1 MFITASP
8 VHPVIKNKEKEIF
21 HNSSIKWNSPDAKG
35 CPVSMF
41 SVYYKAIKSR
51 NEESAWHRINT
62 SSDTNE
68 LSCSSL
74 PLECGTD
81 YEFKV
86 SAWNDVG
93 ASNFSESWRV
103 KSITGYPAIV
113 NRTNQV
119 KGSVVVVRWKPC
131 TASLFTIYHREMLSE
146 GKSHWKAVNVS
157 RNETSYDLHLGC
169 QNEHEI
175 AVTAWNSSAETP
187 LTAILKHGRFWRVR
201 TFGVTLLNRSK
212 TKSAFLRLYPLLLV
226 FSSLI
231 LKMFAISFVVNL
243 FLTLNIKISISCNL
257 LFCKYYTLILRLFLV
272 DAPIYDYQMPCK
284 NATLGGNNH
293 LLSIVKPVSS
303 PLFSLFH
310 VLERPDCHPHTSRH
324 WNLILCQAKPL
335 IVVIASDKPFPPIIK
350 SKEVQMSGCDVNLK
364 WSSPQDNG
372 CPLTMYTVYYREV
385 QSLGEDEYWHHIN
398 VTMDSTSTSL
408 TSLKC
413 NSEYTF
419 KVTAWN
425 ELGESNTSKEWRI
438 KTAQITD
445 ISRGRTLSIAVFVGC
460 GLFILLTIG
469 ILCFMIRQR
478 RKKRKI
484 RGHKTRR
491 SMSDIVLLLL
501 KEIPPERVTIMEE
514 LGRGAFGKVHKAILR
529 EMPKVE
535 VFFKPKEEREDH
547 IKEGRVV
554 AVKLLHERAGEEGQ
568 EQFVREISF
577 MQRVG
582 THSNVLS
589 MIGYWDRSEPIMLIL
604 EYVPHGDLLQW
615 LRNKRQQVK
624 CKNGIDGVVFES
636 VDDLS
641 DSSASSNGAAS
652 TGKSEDEGF
661 HDSGEKLT
669 TVQEFKEV
677 SEKQDVRVTSEVLMT
692 LVEQPFTDDK
702 RNDTEVLGI
711 KTPQTDFPSGLE
723 GEKNSQ
729 SQQSNELSHVDVTLP
744 TVSANTALPFVSAN
758 TGLEDFNAD
767 FRPSSGS
774 GDDLNIKKVEDENGN
789 EDKGREGVKSSID
802 EEGTIGISFESA
814 RSLPQPQENMERQ
827 QETSEAGEKAVDF
840 TVQDVLCF
848 AWQIARGM
856 EYLASKGFVH
866 RDLAA
871 RNILI
876 GEDRAVKIADFGLLR
891 HTYGDIYEVKNTRK
905 LPIKWMAPESL
916 DSGVYTSKSDVWSFG
931 VLLWELCT
939 MGGIPYP
946 GISNRELLRLL
957 KSGYRLEKPAICSDE
972 LYELMLDCWRVDSE
986 ERPSFEQ
993 LMTRIEEMMTRDT
1006 PYFDLNEDH
1015 ESDASNTE

>member
-1 MFITASP
+1 NNSEKIFSGGRVSQNQIVKQFLAEVTRARIIRFQPVNYYIHKVLRVEVYGTKTPAASP
-8 VHPVIKNKEKEIF
+8 VHPVIKNKEKEMF
-21 HNSSIKWNSPDAKG
+21 HNSSIKWNSPDANG

-62 SSDTNE
+62 SSDANE

-93 ASNFSESWRV
+93 ESTFSESWQV

-119 KGSVVVVRWKPC
+119 NGSVVVVRWKPC

-157 RNETSYDLHLGC
+157 RHETSYDLHLGC
-169 QNEHEI
+169 QKEHEI

-187 LTAILKHGRFWRVR
+187 LTSILKHGRLWRVR
-201 TFGVTLLNRSK
+201 TFG
-212 TKSAFLRLYPLLLV
+212 
-226 FSSLI
+226 
-231 LKMFAISFVVNL
+231 
-243 FLTLNIKISISCNL
+243 
-257 LFCKYYTLILRLFLV
+257 
-272 DAPIYDYQMPCK
+272 
-284 NATLGGNNH
+284 
-293 LLSIVKPVSS
+293 
-303 PLFSLFH
+303 
-310 VLERPDCHPHTSRH
+310 
-324 WNLILCQAKPL
+324 
-335 IVVIASDKPFPPIIK
+335 DKPSPPIIK

-364 WSSPQDNG
+364 WGSTQDNG

-445 ISRGRTLSIAVFVGC
+445 ISRGRTLNIAVGC
-460 GLFILLTIG
+460 GLFILLTVG

-484 RGHKTRR
+484 IRCHKTRR

-501 KEIPPERVTIMEE
+501 KEIPPERVTIMEQ

-554 AVKLLHERAGEEGQ
+554 AVKLLHERAGEEGK

-615 LRNKRQQVK
+615 LRNKRQRVK

-692 LVEQPFTDDK
+692 LVEQPFTDNK

-723 GEKNSQ
+723 GEKNSP

-744 TVSANTALPFVSAN
+744 TVSANTALLFVSAN

-774 GDDLNIKKVEDENGN
+774 GDDLNIKKAEDENGN

-856 EYLASKGFVH
+856 SSFPF
-866 RDLAA
+866 
-871 RNILI
+871 
-876 GEDRAVKIADFGLLR
+876 FG
-891 HTYGDIYEVKNTRK
+891 
-905 LPIKWMAPESL
+905 S
-916 DSGVYTSKSDVWSFG
+916 WSFG

-946 GISNRELLRLL
+946 GIRNRELLRLL
-957 KSGYRLEKPAICSDE
+957 KSGYRMEKPAICSDE
-972 LYELMLDCWRVDSE
+972 LYELMLDCWRVDPE
-986 ERPSFEQ
+986 ERPSFKQ
-993 LMTRIEEMMTRDT
+993 LITRIEEMMTRDT
-1006 PYFDLNEDH
+1006 PYFDLNEDY
-1015 ESDASNTE
+1015 ESVASNTETTPETDQPHA